1 MSCFV
6 VYFLKAITYM
16 YLTFTSKKQV
26 SKGLLTGDQKRTFSL
41 SKPKLRL
48 RESERVSPN
57 ARSHLDSKFKTQSSI
72 IETRDSILES
82 FENRESSLESQSDCQ
97 LTFKRYCNR
106 RTVINPVH
114 TKKNFET
121 TFGLVQTSYS
131 LSKWKAV
138 KLTFFAPCSLSV
150 LLDAKGFVQYMHTE

>member
-1 MSCFV
+1 MSMSCFV

-16 YLTFTSKKQV
+16 YLAFTSKKQV

-41 SKPKLRL
+41 SKPKLCL
-48 RESERVSPN
+48 HESEQVSPN
-57 ARSHLDSKFKTQSSI
+57 ARSHLDSKFKTRS
-72 IETRDSILES
+72 SILES

-114 TKKNFET
+114 PKKF
-121 TFGLVQTSYS
+121 L
-131 LSKWKAV
+131 KR
-138 KLTFFAPCSLSV
+138 
-150 LLDAKGFVQYMHTE
+150 LLG

>member
-1 MSCFV
+1 MQERWKVKKNYGCILCASNINTVVSSMSCFVV

-16 YLTFTSKKQV
+16 YLAFTSKKQV

-41 SKPKLRL
+41 SKPKLCL
-48 RESERVSPN
+48 RKSEQVSPN
-57 ARSHLDSKFKTQSSI
+57 ARSHLDSKFKTRSLI

-97 LTFKRYCNR
+97 LIFKRYCNR

-114 TKKNFET
+114 PKKF
-121 TFGLVQTSYS
+121 L
-131 LSKWKAV
+131 K
-138 KLTFFAPCSLSV
+138 
-150 LLDAKGFVQYMHTE
+150 